1 MVFCAIALTSL
12 VTMIGN
18 ENVGATSMNQWAV
31 SGVSITLSLSA
42 ISVFGNFLLR
52 EKFGGT
58 SMEGGM
64 VRTDFVPQATGL

>member
-1 MVFCAIALTSL
+1 
-12 VTMIGN
+12 
-18 ENVGATSMNQWAV
+18 MNQWAV

-64 VRTDFVPQATGL
+64 VRTDFVRQATGL